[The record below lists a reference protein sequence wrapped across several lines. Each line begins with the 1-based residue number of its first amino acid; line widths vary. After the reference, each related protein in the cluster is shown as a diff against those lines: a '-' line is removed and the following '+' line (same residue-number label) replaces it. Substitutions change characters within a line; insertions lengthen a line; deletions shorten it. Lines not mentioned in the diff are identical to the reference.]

1 MNQIAQTMGKS
12 TSTIN
17 RPAWAERLAYRRLI
31 VLNRKPQEEIAL
43 DSGILT
49 QRTVSEIETGKY
61 APNQLTSERLAG
73 LARGYGYRDIFE
85 MQDDLGLDFKL
96 GQPPPLI
103 FEPTAHNYPE
113 FVVLPIEPLE
123 AAAGLPT
130 HPSEHGNSEKYIMP
144 KADYNNNLRIFTARG
159 DSMAREGGL
168 GIHSGDSLVVDTAE
182 LNPRDNK
189 VYVVQDESGAV
200 VVKRVRNYTG
210 DWWLT
215 SDNPKYPPFKLHDAR
230 VLGRVVKAEGE
241 RDY

>member
-12 TSTIN
+12 TSTID
-17 RPAWAERLAYRRLI
+17 RPAWAERLLYRRLI
-31 VLNRKPQEEIAL
+31 VLKRKPQSEIAL
-43 DSGILT
+43 DVGIEQSGISSLESGKTDINALSPSRLT
-49 QRTVSEIETGKY
+49 AIAQ
-61 APNQLTSERLAG
+61 A
-73 LARGYGYRDIFE
+73 YGYRDIFE

-130 HPSEHGNSEKYIMP
+130 HPSEYGNSEKYIMP
-144 KADYNNNLRIFTARG
+144 KANYNNNLRIFTARG

-168 GIHSGDSLVVDTAE
+168 GIHNGDSLVVDTAE